1 MARPYFRN
9 TFGEL
14 KELFLSNQ
22 NDVTV
27 LSALLAEL
35 WHRDSAPAVSLRGE
49 TQCRLDELNG
59 NGTTRDAAQAGFK
72 SRREEP
78 DRHTSPSSESRVR
91 ATGSVAADKG
101 RSHVGAGQ
109 ENYLRRPTQLKRLE
123 PLGVEGRPSKYVRP
137 LKTDVNLPVANNM
150 PHAGRYALALGALI
164 AEMRRNRQG
173 TQQIILENGT
183 RIALDRGHIG
193 YAFAFTEEAELFEDA
208 RVEVRIG
215 ARTIEGHIAS
225 IASGRVIVSIEEDLG
240 EKLTRCVLIID
251 NTALL
256 EALKEKLEGSRNT
269 GRQLNVALADDVITN
284 SGHPLAFDAPLS
296 NDAYLLLKNGQKDAV
311 RLALSNAVS
320 YLWGP
325 PGTGKTTTLSVLI
338 QELFAQS
345 KRILICSNT
354 NRAVDQV
361 LFNLCGTLGKTHE
374 AMEAGKIV
382 RLGRIVHDQLRQQYA
397 EYVTL
402 EGIVERRS
410 RDLKER
416 KTVLES
422 MLADIARREARV
434 EAALRL
440 FAELD
445 QIEAA
450 LGKADREV
458 SNLDSDDRALVQE
471 LQVSASRL
479 ADLNDELNSRKTAGV
494 LRRVFLRTEETI
506 QRDIAVTKREL
517 DRITAEAAQASDT
530 FKQAKEK
537 VQQLAARKAEL
548 DRALDAMN
556 RSDLIMRKEGLSA
569 ERQPLI
575 DELAA
580 INKALADIEAAVM
593 RDAAVIGATV
603 TKAYLSAADLPV
615 FDVAIIDEASMVLLP
630 ALYYAAGLARE
641 KVVVCGDFRQLP
653 PIVPTEQKAIRDEI
667 GCDVFHS
674 AGIVSAVESHKPL
687 PRLVLLDTQY
697 RMDNAICR
705 LISSFMYSGKLRT
718 APPTEPRAIQIPA
731 PLSSCLTI
739 VDTSS
744 LWPFE
749 TQTSSFSRYNLVHAL
764 VVRNLSRKLQEL
776 GRIKDGASLGICTP
790 YAAQAKLIRRLID
803 DEGLGS
809 SVEAGTVH
817 RYQGDE
823 KMTIIVDIPESVG
836 GGRFIG
842 RFLQADHP
850 DDDGAKLFNVAI
862 SRAREHLVAIAN
874 LTYLDGQLPGGAF
887 LRDILFQM
895 QSSGQVIDARE
906 IITLDPADLRE
917 LGDTVNVDLEAQRT
931 GLLGQNDFDSV
942 FRADIEHAKSSV
954 VIFSGFVTP
963 ERVGSYGDLF
973 RRKILE
979 GVKLRCVTRPPQYN
993 GSIPVE
999 RGREALDA
1007 LEGIGATVDC
1017 RREIHQK
1024 IAIIDRK
1031 IVWLGSLN
1039 PLSHTARTDEIMMRA
1054 VAPGFATELT
1064 RQIAVRAATRDLDG
1078 QGTATGE
1085 NPRCGKCGHRTYY
1098 FFSRKRARAFF
1109 ACEDCDWLLD
1119 ANSAVDSR
1127 DSVEADKLPQEGLPC
1142 QKCGSKTRRR
1152 QGPYGPFY
1160 SCSRYPACDGRMNIR
1175 QAMEIMAGADDS

>member
-1 MARPYFRN
+1 M
-9 TFGEL
+9 
-14 KELFLSNQ
+14 
-22 NDVTV
+22 
-27 LSALLAEL
+27 
-35 WHRDSAPAVSLRGE
+35 
-49 TQCRLDELNG
+49 
-59 NGTTRDAAQAGFK
+59 
-72 SRREEP
+72 
-78 DRHTSPSSESRVR
+78 
-91 ATGSVAADKG
+91 
-101 RSHVGAGQ
+101 
-109 ENYLRRPTQLKRLE
+109 
-123 PLGVEGRPSKYVRP
+123 
-137 LKTDVNLPVANNM
+137 NLPITNNM
-150 PHAGRYALALGALI
+150 PRAARYALALGALI
-164 AEMRRNRQG
+164 ADMRRRG
-173 TQQIILENGT
+173 HGARQIILENGT
-183 RIALDRGHIG
+183 RIELDRGHIG
-193 YAFAFTEEAELFEDA
+193 YVFAFTEDTELFEDA
-208 RVEVRIG
+208 RVELRIA
-215 ARTIEGHIAS
+215 ARTIEGNIAS
-225 IASGRVIVSIEEDLG
+225 IATGRVTISVEENLG

-256 EALKEKLEGSRNT
+256 EALKEKLETSSKT
-269 GRQLNVALADDVITN
+269 GRQLNVALGDDVITN
-284 SGHPLAFDAPLS
+284 SGHPMALDAPLS
-296 NDAYLLLKNGQKDAV
+296 NDAYLRLKNRQKDAV
-311 RLALSNAVS
+311 RLALTNVVS

-338 QELFAQS
+338 QELFARS

-361 LFNLCGTLGKTHE
+361 LLNLCATLGKTHE
-374 AMEAGKIV
+374 AMETGKIL

-434 EAALRL
+434 EAALHL

-445 QIEAA
+445 QVEVA

-458 SNLDSDDRALVQE
+458 SNLDSDGRALVQE
-471 LQVSASRL
+471 RQVSANRL
-479 ADLNDELNSRKTAGV
+479 ADLDRELNSRKTAGM
-494 LRRVFLRTEETI
+494 LGRVFLRNEVTI
-506 QRDIAVTKREL
+506 QRDIAATKREL
-517 DRITAEAAQASDT
+517 DRLTAEAAQVSDT

-537 VQQLAARKAEL
+537 VEQLVARNAEL
-548 DRALDAMN
+548 NRALDTVN
-556 RSDLIMRKEGLSA
+556 RSDLLKRKEGLSA

-575 DELAA
+575 DETSA

-603 TKAYLSAADLPV
+603 TKAYLSAANLPV
-615 FDVAIIDEASMVLLP
+615 FDIAIIDEASMVLLP

-653 PIVPTEQKAIRDEI
+653 PIVPTEQRAIRDEI
-667 GCDVFHS
+667 GFDVFHA
-674 AGIVSAVESHKPL
+674 AGIASTVESHKPL
-687 PRLVLLDTQY
+687 PRLVMLDEQY

-718 APPTEPRAIQIPA
+718 ASAVEARSTQIPA

-764 VVRNLSRKLQEL
+764 VVRNLSRKLQEC
-776 GRIKDGASLGICTP
+776 GCTKDIASLGICTP

-823 KMTIIVDIPESVG
+823 KTTIIIDIPESVG

-842 RFLQADHP
+842 RFLQGDHP
-850 DDDGAKLFNVAI
+850 DDDGTKLFNVAI
-862 SRAREHLVAIAN
+862 SRACEHLVAIAN
-874 LTYLDGQLPGGAF
+874 LTYLDRKLPGGAF
-887 LRDILFQM
+887 LRDVLFQM

-906 IITLDPADLRE
+906 ILTLRPPDLRE
-917 LGDTVNVDLEAQRT
+917 LGDTVNIDLEAHRT
-931 GLLGQNDFDSV
+931 GLFGQNDFDIV
-942 FRADIEHAKSSV
+942 FRADIEQAKSSV

-993 GSIPVE
+993 GSVPVE

-1024 IAIIDRK
+1024 IAIIDSK
-1031 IVWLGSLN
+1031 IVWFGSLN

-1054 VAPGFATELT
+1054 VARGFAAELA
-1064 RQIAVRAATRDLDG
+1064 RQVAVRSARRDLDG

-1085 NPRCGKCGHRTYY
+1085 NPRCGRCGHRTYY
-1098 FFSRKRARAFF
+1098 FFSRKKARAFF

-1119 ANSAVDSR
+1119 ANSAVSSR
-1127 DSVEADKLPQEGLPC
+1127 NGVEADKLPREGPPC
-1142 QKCGSKTRRR
+1142 PKCGSKTRRR
-1152 QGPYGPFY
+1152 QGSYGPFY
-1160 SCSRYPACDGRMNIR
+1160 SCSRYPACDGKMNIR